1 MKGTLIATLIASV
14 LIVGAVWLSADSKTA
29 QPGLAGDGENVAVVD
44 GVQIIDIAAKGGYS
58 PRVSEAQAGVSSILR
73 VSTKGTFDCS
83 SALVIPSLGYRK
95 NLPPS
100 DVTDIELP
108 PQEPGTSLQGLCSM
122 GMYSFTVNFN

>member
-1 MKGTLIATLIASV
+1 MKGTLIATLIASA
-14 LIVGAVWLSADSKTA
+14 LIVGAVWLSTDSKTV
-29 QPGLAGDGENVAVVD
+29 QPGVADGGVNIAVVD

-58 PRVSEAQAGVSSILR
+58 PRVSEAKAGVPSILR

-100 DVTDIELP
+100 DVTDIKLP
-108 PQEPGTSLQGLCSM
+108 PQEAGTSLQGLCSM

>member
-1 MKGTLIATLIASV
+1 MKGTLIATLLAGA
-14 LIVGAVWLSADSKTA
+14 LIMGAVWLSADSKTA
-29 QPGLAGDGENVAVVD
+29 ESGATGDGANVAVVD

-58 PRVSEAQAGVSSILR
+58 PRVTEAQANVPSILR
-73 VSTKGTFDCS
+73 VNTKGTFDCS

-108 PQEPGTSLQGLCSM
+108 PQEAGTSLQGLCAM